1 MSELDE
7 AMFKHI
13 DYLVNVERR
22 PFTFKDFVSFYVDGK
37 EYHMKHGTFRN
48 KISILKKLTKVEVV
62 FNSAGLT
69 FYTLKGVIVGK
80 QIPSNHMGVSYTN
93 PFYHFIKDLILN
105 NNSIH
110 DIHLKFKSKDI
121 WSIFSFSSNPT
132 FKLNSISKDIRL
144 GRWKII
150 DNNSNNTYVIVLV
163 TVHRTN
169 TVTVVIGCSCNPFP
183 LDISGIIDLSNVLA
197 RIEER
202 INMLIQTTVNDII
215 FNNKSIGEE
224 ELPQIN
230 IPSYKEWIVCQ
241 WHFGADSVVEY
252 SGEKFSMKWKTAE
265 NIMIQAYSKV
275 FKNRKCRIRLERH
288 ESPNK
293 RFFEAI
299 EEKLYDNNSWFL
311 K

>member
-7 AMFKHI
+7 AMLTHMN
-13 DYLVNVERR
+13 YLINVEKR

-37 EYHMKHGTFRN
+37 EYNMKHGTFRN
-48 KISILKKLTKVEVV
+48 KISLLKKPDKVKFV

-80 QIPSNHMGVSYTN
+80 PISSNHMGVSYNN
-93 PFYHFIKDLILN
+93 PFYRFIQDLILD

-132 FKLNSISKDIRL
+132 FKLNSISKDIKL

-150 DNNSNNTYVIVLV
+150 DNSNTYVLV
-163 TVHRTN
+163 TIHRTN
-169 TVTVVIGCSCNPFP
+169 TVSVIIGCSFDPFS
-183 LDISGIIDLSNVLA
+183 LDISGIIDLSNVLT

-202 INMLIQTTVNDII
+202 INTLIHATVNDIV
-215 FNNKSIGEE
+215 FNNTIGE
-224 ELPQIN
+224 ELPQII

-241 WHFGADSVVEY
+241 WHFGADSMVEY
-252 SGEKFSMKWKTAE
+252 SGEKFSRKWKTAE
-265 NIMIQAYSKV
+265 NIIVQAYSKI

-293 RFFEAI
+293 RFFVAI
-299 EEKLYDNNSWFL
+299 EEKLNNNGSWL

>member
-1 MSELDE
+1 MSELDK
-7 AMFKHI
+7 AMLTHI
-13 DYLVNVERR
+13 DYLVNVEKR

-37 EYHMKHGTFRN
+37 EYNMKHGTFRN
-48 KISILKKLTKVEVV
+48 KISLLKKLDKVKFV

-80 QIPSNHMGVSYTN
+80 PIPSNHMGVSYNN
-93 PFYHFIKDLILN
+93 PFYRFIQDLILD

-132 FKLNSISKDIRL
+132 FKLNSISKDIKL

-150 DNNSNNTYVIVLV
+150 DNSNTYVLV
-163 TVHRTN
+163 TIHRTN
-169 TVTVVIGCSCNPFP
+169 TVSVIIGCSFHPFP
-183 LDISGIIDLSNVLA
+183 LDISGIIDLSNVLT

-202 INMLIQTTVNDII
+202 INTLIHATVNDII
-215 FNNKSIGEE
+215 FNNTIGEE
-224 ELPQIN
+224 LPLII
-230 IPSYKEWIVCQ
+230 IPSYKEWIVGQ
-241 WHFGADSVVEY
+241 WHFGADSMVEY

-265 NIMIQAYSKV
+265 NIIVQAYSKI

-293 RFFEAI
+293 RFFVAI
-299 EEKLYDNNSWFL
+299 EEKLNNNGSWL

>member
-7 AMFKHI
+7 AMFKHM

-22 PFTFKDFVSFYVDGK
+22 PFTFKDFEIFYVDRK

-48 KISILKKLTKVEVV
+48 KILALKKLDKVEVV
-62 FNSAGLT
+62 FNSAGLA

-80 QIPSNHMGVSYTN
+80 PIPSNHMGISYTN
-93 PFYHFIKDLILN
+93 PFYHFIKDLILD

-150 DNNSNNTYVIVLV
+150 DNSNNTYIIVLV

-169 TVTVVIGCSCNPFP
+169 TVSVIIGCSYNPFP
-183 LDISGIIDLSNVLA
+183 LDIPGIIDLSNVLTI
-197 RIEER
+197 IEER
-202 INMLIQTTVNDII
+202 INTLIHATVNDII
-215 FNNKSIGEE
+215 FNNTIG
-224 ELPQIN
+224 ELPQII
-230 IPSYKEWIVCQ
+230 IPRYKEWIVCQ
-241 WHFGADSVVEY
+241 WHFGADSMVEY

-265 NIMIQAYSKV
+265 NIIVQAYSKV

-293 RFFEAI
+293 RFYESI
-299 EEKLYDNNSWFL
+299 EEKLYDNNGWL